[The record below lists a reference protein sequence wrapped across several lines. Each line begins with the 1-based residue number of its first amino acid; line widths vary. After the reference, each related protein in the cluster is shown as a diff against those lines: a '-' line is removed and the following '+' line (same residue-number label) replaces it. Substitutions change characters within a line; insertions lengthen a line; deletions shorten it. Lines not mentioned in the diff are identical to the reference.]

1 MAGET
6 ARTKTS
12 SLGELISA
20 LRPGDICLWCGGRL
34 RSGTALRQV
43 DGGAVGGPP
52 RASGPDASDVVLYC
66 PDCGSEICAAGT
78 ATRTHGCT
86 ALGNAA

>member
-1 MAGET
+1 MVDET

-43 DGGAVGGPP
+43 GGDVGGDP
-52 RASGPDASDVVLYC
+52 AGAIGPDANDVVLYC
-66 PDCGSEICAAGT
+66 PDCGSEICTAGT
-78 ATRTHGCT
+78 ATRTHGRK
-86 ALGNAA
+86 ALVNAA